1 MMKWIPVTDS
11 MPKAS
16 DEMTHDDDVLVYLP
30 PRDIPSAF
38 KDREP
43 IHFSGGI
50 YLGHPKVTPDPAD
63 EKGER
68 NFWGTPT
75 EESDWTIW
83 GYSYFMGA
91 PKPTHWMPLPEKP
104 NLDQCDWSQS

>member
-1 MMKWIPVTDS
+1 MKWIPVTDR

-30 PRDIPSAF
+30 PYDM
-38 KDREP
+38 EP
-43 IHFSGGI
+43 MYEGGKPLHFSGGI
-50 YLGHPKVTPDPAD
+50 YLGHPRVTPRAAD
-63 EKGER
+63 EKGEH
-68 NFWGTPT
+68 NFWGVPT

-83 GYSYFMGA
+83 GYSYFCGA

-104 NLDQCDWSQS
+104 EIEVDA

>member
-1 MMKWIPVTDS
+1 MMEWIPVTNR
-11 MPKAS
+11 MPTAS

-30 PRDIPSAF
+30 PR
-38 KDREP
+38 E
-43 IHFSGGI
+43 HFSGGI

-68 NFWGTPT
+68 NFLGVPT

-104 NLDQCDWSQS
+104 NDQYDWSDDA